1 MEDGRMITGIPG
13 LIFSMLL
20 AFAMGVVAYL
30 GSPFPE
36 ASGCGFLYRDPEG
49 WGIPSGI
56 SFFLEWIVLVIS
68 TIAIVLLKGR
78 FNIIPTLTK
87 LPASIFILMA
97 GADPRLSTHLC
108 SASLFALANIIALW
122 LLFSRYGKQR
132 TEEPLFFIALIFSA
146 GSMYDYAFLPMIPV
160 YVISAG
166 LLKLLT
172 IRSLSAMI
180 LGVSTPWWIIFG
192 LNFPTFPTI
201 LLPDWGGVFSLLSPQ
216 AGLASLI
223 MVGFC
228 TVAGTVFA
236 LSNSIS
242 MMSAGT
248 ATRHMM
254 NAVGISAF
262 TVLILTLLSITG
274 FTPYIAALYLF
285 FAFEAGYFS
294 SSHSGSGRVIWI
306 AVAFLYTLLFVM
318 DATGII

>member
-13 LIFSMLL
+13 LIFSVLL
-20 AFAMGVVAYL
+20 AFALGVVAYL
-30 GSPFPE
+30 GPPLPD
-36 ASGCGFLYRDPEG
+36 ASGCGFFFHGPEG

-56 SFFLEWIVLVIS
+56 SFFLEWIVLGIS
-68 TIAIVLLKGR
+68 AIAIVLLKGR
-78 FNIIPTLTK
+78 FNFIPTLTK
-87 LPASIFILMA
+87 LPASLFIIMA

-108 SASLFALANIIALW
+108 TASLFALANIVSLW

-132 TEEPLFFIALIFSA
+132 AEESLFFIALVFSA
-146 GSMYDYAFLPMIPV
+146 GSMFDYAFLPMIPV
-160 YVISAG
+160 YAISAG

-172 IRSLSAMI
+172 LRSLSAMI
-180 LGVSTPWWIIFG
+180 LGVATPWWILFG
-192 LNFPTFPTI
+192 LDFPTLPTV
-201 LLPDWGGVFSLLSPQ
+201 LMPDWGGVFSLLSPQ

-228 TVAGTVFA
+228 AVAGTVFT

-242 MMSAGT
+242 LMSAGT
-248 ATRHMM
+248 ATRHMI
-254 NAVGISAF
+254 NAIGISAF

-294 SSHSGSGRVIWI
+294 SAHPGSGRMIWI
-306 AVAFLYTLLFVM
+306 AVAFLYISLFALN
-318 DATGII
+318 ATGII